1 MHTTLIDQGLELM
14 LFGMGSV
21 FSFLLLLVLA
31 TRVMSLLVNRWLPEE
46 LVSGIVAKASAGA
59 SPSTIDPKIV
69 KAIQTAID
77 RHRGGGKCD

>member
-1 MHTTLIDQGLELM
+1 MQTTLIDQGLDLM

-46 LVSGIVAKASAGA
+46 LVSGNV
-59 SPSTIDPKIV
+59 V
-69 KAIQTAID
+69 
-77 RHRGGGKCD
+77 RGRR

>member
-1 MHTTLIDQGLELM
+1 MQTTLIDQGLDLM

-46 LVSGIVAKASAGA
+46 LVSGNVSEAGA
-59 SPSTIDPKIV
+59 GVQPSTIDPKIV
-69 KAIQTAID
+69 KVIQSAID
-77 RHRGGGKCD
+77 RHRGGRKRD